1 MKYAFSLAV
10 TLAAFWLLN
19 SGHFDPILLALG
31 LVSVVLVV
39 GIALRMTIVDADH
52 PSLPVYLRAIG
63 YFAWLIKEIVLANL
77 HVVRRIWALK
87 PQISPTVITLEASQ
101 VSDVGKVIY
110 ANSITLTPGTIT
122 LEITGNRLQVHA
134 LTRDAAQDLL
144 EDHMNKRV
152 KRVEGECI

>member
-1 MKYAFSLAV
+1 MKYAFSLTV
-10 TLAAFWLLN
+10 SLAAFWLLN

-39 GIALRMTIVDADH
+39 GIALRMTIVDTDH
-52 PSLPVYLRAIG
+52 PSLAVYLRAIG
-63 YFAWLIKEIVLANL
+63 YFAWLMKEIVLANL

-87 PQISPTVITLEASQ
+87 PQISPTLITLEASQ
-101 VSDVGKVIY
+101 VSDLGKVIY

-122 LEITGNRLQVHA
+122 LEITGNQLQVHT
-134 LTRDAAQDLL
+134 LTREAAQDLL
-144 EDHMNKRV
+144 DDQMNKRV